1 MVIIGLIFWIS
12 WGILDESAWN
22 IFLNPFDV
30 PNNMNETIWENV
42 STNNRLYLM
51 AGTII
56 SMLLGLF
63 NLQNRE
69 KFI

>member
-1 MVIIGLIFWIS
+1 MIGLLLWRS
-12 WGILDESAWN
+12 AEILDESEWN
-22 IFLNPFDV
+22 IFLNPFEV
-30 PNNMNETIWENV
+30 PNNMSETIWENV

-51 AGTII
+51 AGTIL
-56 SMLLGLF
+56 SLLLGLF